1 MKSLTGDGKHFGPS
15 IDNSGMI
22 YQDSQFKT
30 AITELLDTFIQFRLW
45 IDRQK
50 KINVAFM
57 KSYKKQMET
66 DISPKIK
73 QLEEKYKDR
82 AEGQS
87 SPYRLIIESFT
98 CFERPVNFMQTRL
111 RPSVGMGVFQERWML
126 TRAVQDY
133 LEECCQDADRYLEQ
147 LTKKMEL

>member
-1 MKSLTGDGKHFGPS
+1 VKSLKDDGKHFGPS

-30 AITELLDTFIQFRLW
+30 AIMELLDTFIQFRLW

-66 DISPKIK
+66 DVSPKIK
-73 QLEEKYKDR
+73 QLKKKYQNR
-82 AEGQS
+82 EEGQS
-87 SPYRLIIESFT
+87 ASYRLILKGFT
-98 CFERPVNFMQTRL
+98 CFERPITFMQTQL
-111 RPSVGMGVFQERWML
+111 RPSVGMGVFLERWML

-133 LEECCQDADRYLEQ
+133 LKECCQDADRYLEQ